1 MDRSHV
7 AQLIAVTYKQDAIAQ
22 QVKAETAREVFCHI
36 ASVSAAE
43 FFDAGRSGLRAAL
56 KITVFDADYHGES
69 IAVVDGVRYGI
80 YRTYRA
86 KGEQVELYLEEKAGV

>member
-1 MDRSHV
+1 M
-7 AQLIAVTYKQDAIAQ
+7 
-22 QVKAETAREVFCHI
+22 
-36 ASVSAAE
+36 SAAE